1 MKQLT
6 YWWFFIVSLFLI
18 SAYLHSKDLIREGN
32 KGDVSYEP
40 DDLDIEYHISIDD
53 LIEQDQIR
61 GVARVVDSSGNLID
75 LSGNFSKTPVY
86 YQPGYKDKSSL
97 ANYIPDYEDS
107 MYLSK
112 THGVFIKKDEE
123 VERGMETELKQK
135 YGKDVTTLMTKRAE
149 QREQYDLDRG

>member
-1 MKQLT
+1 MNQLT
-6 YWWFFIVSLFLI
+6 YWWFLIMTLFLI

-40 DDLDIEYHISIDD
+40 DDLDIGYHISIDD
-53 LIEQDQIR
+53 LIAQDQIK
-61 GVARVVDSSGNLID
+61 GVSRVVDSSGNLVD

-86 YQPGYKDKSSL
+86 YQPEYKNKYSL
-97 ANYIPDYEDS
+97 VNYIPDYEDS

-112 THGVFIKKDEE
+112 THGVFIQKEE
-123 VERGMETELKQK
+123 EFERGMETELKQK

-149 QREQYDLDRG
+149 KREQYDLDIA